1 MDDYDHSFEVASR
14 DWAYISTAQLLGSL
28 PYANQGKTAISFG
41 RRRPRDCLFGPS
53 NIHSLPTEQ
62 LPPDSHGNPIP
73 SDATWTR
80 IDRRFMSVEILQK
93 AGVRYEA
100 REDFVA
106 ILGAVTSAQV
116 VELVQH
122 STAIRQ
128 QRRPRHG
135 THVAEPHRAKSHGSE
150 FAQTNPPRAGRS
162 ALLTAESDSDEDVN
176 RGSRPKSRNRERLQH
191 RTVRGGKQRD
201 QLQGE
206 TSCSVS
212 RLQGSGQ
219 STSKMLP
226 RQSLKS
232 TKSDLAVKTLS
243 IAGSVAS
250 VISLAKDFLKE

>member
-1 MDDYDHSFEVASR
+1 MDLGEQEPWHRGTRMGKSDSHPPARMDDYDYSFEVASR
-14 DWAYISTAQLLGSL
+14 DWAYVSTAQILVSL
-28 PYANQGKTAISFG
+28 PYTSQ
-41 RRRPRDCLFGPS
+41 
-53 NIHSLPTEQ
+53 
-62 LPPDSHGNPIP
+62 DSHGNPIP

-80 IDRRFMSVEILQK
+80 IDRRFISVEMLQK

-135 THVAEPHRAKSHGSE
+135 THVAAPYRAKSHESQ
-150 FAQTNPPRAGRS
+150 FAQTNTPRAGRS

-176 RGSRPKSRNRERLQH
+176 RSSGPKSRNRERLQR

-206 TSCSVS
+206 TTYSVS
-212 RLQGSGQ
+212 RLQASGQ

-232 TKSDLAVKTLS
+232 TKGDLAVKTLS

>member
-1 MDDYDHSFEVASR
+1 M
-14 DWAYISTAQLLGSL
+14 
-28 PYANQGKTAISFG
+28 
-41 RRRPRDCLFGPS
+41 
-53 NIHSLPTEQ
+53 
-62 LPPDSHGNPIP
+62 
-73 SDATWTR
+73 
-80 IDRRFMSVEILQK
+80 LQK

-122 STAIRQ
+122 STAIRE

-135 THVAEPHRAKSHGSE
+135 THVADPHRAKSHESQ
-150 FAQTNPPRAGRS
+150 FAQSNTPRTGRS

-176 RGSRPKSRNRERLQH
+176 RGSRPKSRNKERLQP
-191 RTVRGGKQRD
+191 RTARGFKQRD
-201 QLQGE
+201 QLEGE

-212 RLQGSGQ
+212 RLQDSGQ
-219 STSKMLP
+219 STSRMLS

-232 TKSDLAVKTLS
+232 TKGDLAVKTLS

-250 VISLAKDFLKE
+250 VVSLAKDFLKE

>member
-1 MDDYDHSFEVASR
+1 M
-14 DWAYISTAQLLGSL
+14 
-28 PYANQGKTAISFG
+28 
-41 RRRPRDCLFGPS
+41 
-53 NIHSLPTEQ
+53 
-62 LPPDSHGNPIP
+62 
-73 SDATWTR
+73 
-80 IDRRFMSVEILQK
+80 LQK

-135 THVAEPHRAKSHGSE
+135 THVADFHRAESQESQ
-150 FAQTNPPRAGRS
+150 FAQTNTPRAARS
-162 ALLTAESDSDEDVN
+162 ALITAESDSDEGVN
-176 RGSRPKSRNRERLQH
+176 RGSRPKSTRRNKERLQH
-191 RTVRGGKQRD
+191 RTVRGDKQRN
-201 QLQGE
+201 QLDGE

-219 STSKMLP
+219 STSKTLS
-226 RQSLKS
+226 RQSLKG
-232 TKSDLAVKTLS
+232 TKGDLAVKTLS

-250 VISLAKDFLKE
+250 VVSLAKDFLKE